1 MTNQTNTN
9 TTSTSNNPM
18 SWVIMHN
25 CAILGVFTRP
35 EWAAAKVVSLLDEEL
50 KVRTERAERI
60 KAQKPDGIY
69 VLRDGYDPDTGEIDL
84 LLQPTPEQVLE
95 VIIERSSTLGVTV
108 AGLGS
113 STYALN
119 IAPIIMDT

>member
-1 MTNQTNTN
+1 MTNQTN
-9 TTSTSNNPM
+9 NPM
-18 SWVIMHN
+18 CWVIMHN

-35 EWAAAKVVSLLDEEL
+35 EWAALKVASVLNEEL
-50 KVRTERAERI
+50 ANRTARAMEY
-60 KAQKPDGIY
+60 KFQKPDGVY

-84 LLQPTPEQVLE
+84 LLQPTLEQIQE
-95 VIIERSSTLGVTV
+95 IIIERSNSLGVTV

-119 IAPIIMDT
+119 VCPVIMDT